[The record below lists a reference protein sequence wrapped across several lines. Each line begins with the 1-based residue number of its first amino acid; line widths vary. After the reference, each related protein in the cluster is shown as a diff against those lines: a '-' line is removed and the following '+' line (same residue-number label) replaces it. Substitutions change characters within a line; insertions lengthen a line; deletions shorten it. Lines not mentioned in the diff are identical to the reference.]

1 MIQLWKERLLMK
13 HLTNLNKQYRI
24 HRLDSRNIA
33 IQKWVAT
40 DKKSSWH
47 TISYHGNSI
56 KSLAMALST
65 LIVQSHTPE
74 DVELSEQLRIME
86 LDVISGLV
94 DIQKMIREY
103 CREQS

>member
-1 MIQLWKERLLMK
+1 M
-13 HLTNLNKQYRI
+13 TNFNKQYRI
-24 HRLDSRNIA
+24 YRLDVRNLV
-33 IQKWVAT
+33 IQKWIET
-40 DKKSSWH
+40 DKNQSWR

-56 KSLAMALST
+56 KSLAMALSA

-86 LDVISGLV
+86 LDVVSGLV
-94 DIQKMIREY
+94 DIQEMIREY